1 MRESF
6 GKQGLM
12 RHLGATMTDVR
23 SGEVRIRM
31 PFKPELTQQHG
42 FFHAGGTS
50 AIADTAGGYA
60 GLTVFPR
67 GSAVLTVEFKI
78 NLLAPAKGEALGRGG
93 PGTEIGAHPDGLP
106 AGGLRRTGW
115 QDLVHGSGRPADADL
130 PQRAGHAE
138 SAPEETSSGAEDP
151 ALMPAGPAGG
161 QAAAACDKVDLAP
174 VYASRSFR

>member
-1 MRESF
+1 MTADQEGATGYMARRLDPEVEQLVRESF

-12 RHLGATMTDVR
+12 RHLGASMTDVR

-78 NLLAPAKGEALGRGG
+78 NLLAPAKGEALVAVGRVMKSG
-93 PGTEIGAHPDGLP
+93 
-106 AGGLRRTGW
+106 RTLTVCQLDVFAEQA
-115 QDLVHGSGRPADADL
+115 QDLVPVAVGQQTLICLNEPGTRI
-130 PQRAGHAE
+130 
-138 SAPEETSSGAEDP
+138 SA
-151 ALMPAGPAGG
+151 
-161 QAAAACDKVDLAP
+161 
-174 VYASRSFR
+174 

>member
-1 MRESF
+1 MTADQEGATGYMARMLHPEVEQLVRESF

-12 RHLGATMTDVR
+12 RHLGASMTDVR

-78 NLLAPAKGEALGRGG
+78 NLLAPAKGEALVAVGRVLKSG
-93 PGTEIGAHPDGLP
+93 
-106 AGGLRRTGW
+106 RTLTVCQLDVFAEQA
-115 QDLVHGSGRPADADL
+115 QDLVPVAVGQQTLICLNEPGTRI
-130 PQRAGHAE
+130 
-138 SAPEETSSGAEDP
+138 SA
-151 ALMPAGPAGG
+151 
-161 QAAAACDKVDLAP
+161 
-174 VYASRSFR
+174 

>member
-1 MRESF
+1 MLDPEVEQLVRESF
-6 GKQGLM
+6 GRQGLM
-12 RHLGATMTDVR
+12 RHLGASMTDVR

-78 NLLAPAKGEALGRGG
+78 NLLAPAKGAALVAVGRVLKSG
-93 PGTEIGAHPDGLP
+93 
-106 AGGLRRTGW
+106 RTLTVCQLEVYAEQA
-115 QDLVHGSGRPADADL
+115 QDLVTVAVGQQTL
-130 PQRAGHAE
+130 ICLNEAGTRI
-138 SAPEETSSGAEDP
+138 SA
-151 ALMPAGPAGG
+151 
-161 QAAAACDKVDLAP
+161 
-174 VYASRSFR
+174 